1 MSDSDRSAR
10 SQIFERITLLEFE
23 RLEVFS
29 QPRRLFG
36 SFENEM
42 REAGRPAL
50 PLASVDISANVVD
63 RIASVTVVQKF
74 VNQLKEPIEAVYVFP
89 LAGSSSVSKFQMQV
103 GERTIEGVVKER
115 AAARQEYQAAIEEG
129 KRAAILEQERDDVFT
144 AQVGNI
150 MPGEEITVTI
160 VYSERLTYFASGHT
174 EIRLPLVVAPRYVA
188 GVPLSRE
195 SVGDGVELDT
205 DKVSDASRITPPR
218 LAPGFDPK
226 VSLTLSV
233 NIELADD
240 DQVADMVCSQH
251 ATKSGFGKTGIK
263 VGLVNDD
270 EPLDR
275 DFVLSWKLA
284 GRDLSSVG
292 LISDKPKLMKDVA
305 FQYGMVSI
313 NPPALEQGA
322 SKVVARDV
330 VFLLDRSGSMNGL
343 KMTSAARSLIILLN
357 TLRPDDRFAICAFDN
372 SFEWLESSVGQHKF
386 FPASLKA
393 IERGIDY
400 LRSIDARG
408 GTEMQGALEA
418 CFDAIDHAPKI
429 EQAKS
434 KAKRQ
439 EIVVVITDG
448 EVADESHI
456 LKTIQGRIK
465 TTRVFTVGVDTA
477 VNDGFLKRLATLG
490 GGTCT
495 LVPPGDALEKALIN
509 VAREIG
515 VPLVTDLQI
524 VDPEKLTCAP
534 VKTIDLFEGRPVSIY
549 FQCTP
554 DKLPTSVEVVG
565 RLANGGKY
573 KERITLTATDNAAL
587 PQLYAKARISELED
601 LMRDAGSKD
610 GRIYEREIV
619 ELSVGHSLLTRFTAF
634 LAIDHSEIANESGDL
649 RKIVQPVETPAQWK
663 EFPAASGWGAA
674 QPSSA
679 VRLKCM
685 TPPSSPVPC
694 QAFGQAD
701 TGAWGGGAWGAAA
714 PIDGSVTGS
723 GSSNSHGA
731 SGAVPPSPACPPAN
745 SPPANSGLFGK
756 ISNMLGRSRVP
767 ESDQSM
773 DVIFEAMGAPQEPSQ
788 SNQSMPSQQSSDASN
803 SWATNQ
809 DNLDKDWRELLALI
823 ERFQQAIES
832 LLRVLENGGP
842 DWSFELVELSKIE
855 SALLALS
862 GLNQVVDSHPD
873 VAFLLVDKILPAL
886 SSLLNTNGTNLST
899 RELAS
904 VARLT
909 LGYLDQVRQ
918 CAPANIDSQNN
929 SDADSFWRNNI

>member
-1 MSDSDRSAR
+1 MSDSERSAR

-23 RLEVFS
+23 RLDVFS
-29 QPRRLFG
+29 EPRRLFG

-74 VNQLKEPIEAVYVFP
+74 VNELKEPIEAVYIFP

-115 AAARQEYQAAIEEG
+115 AAARQEYQAAVEEG

-284 GRDLSSVG
+284 GGELSSVG
-292 LISDKPKLMKDVA
+292 LISDKPKLMKEVP

-313 NPPALEQGA
+313 NPPALEREN

-418 CFDAIDHAPKI
+418 CFDAIDNSPKI

-495 LVPPGDALEKALIN
+495 LVPPGDALEKALTY

-524 VDPEKLTCAP
+524 VDPKKLTCAP

-549 FQCTP
+549 FQCSP

-573 KERITLTATDNAAL
+573 KERISLTVTDNAAL

-601 LMRDAGSKD
+601 LMRDAGAKD
-610 GRIYEREIV
+610 GRIHEREIV
-619 ELSVGHSLLTRFTAF
+619 ELSVAHSLLTRFTAF
-634 LAIDHSEIANESGDL
+634 LAIDHSEIANKSGDL
-649 RKIVQPVETPAQWK
+649 RKVVQPVETPAQWQAL
-663 EFPAASGWGAA
+663 PAASGWGAA
-674 QPSSA
+674 QPSSS
-679 VRLKCM
+679 VRLKSM
-685 TPPSSPVPC
+685 ARPSSPAPC
-694 QAFGQAD
+694 QAFGQTD
-701 TGAWGGGAWGAAA
+701 TGSFGAVSAGGGWGAAA
-714 PIDGSVTGS
+714 PSTGSVTGS
-723 GSSNSHGA
+723 GSGNSYGA
-731 SGAVPPSPACPPAN
+731 PGAIPPSPAC
-745 SPPANSGLFGK
+745 PPANSGLFGK
-756 ISNMLGRSRVP
+756 ISNMLGRSRAP
-767 ESDQSM
+767 ESDESIEM
-773 DVIFEAMGAPQEPSQ
+773 IFEAMGAPQEPNQ
-788 SNQSMPSQQSSDASN
+788 SNQSLPSQQSSDASN

-809 DNLDKDWRELLALI
+809 DDLDKDWRELLALI
-823 ERFQQAIES
+823 ERFEQAIES

-855 SALLALS
+855 SALTALS

-873 VAFLLVDKILPAL
+873 VAFLLADKVLPAL

-909 LGYLDQVRQ
+909 LGYLDQVKL
-918 CAPANIDSQNN
+918 CAPANSDSQNS

>member
-1 MSDSDRSAR
+1 MSDSERSAR

-23 RLEVFS
+23 RLDVFS
-29 QPRRLFG
+29 EPRRLFG

-74 VNQLKEPIEAVYVFP
+74 VNELKEPIEAVYIFP

-115 AAARQEYQAAIEEG
+115 AAARQEYQAAVEEG

-284 GRDLSSVG
+284 GGELSSVG
-292 LISDKPKLMKDVA
+292 LISDKPKLMKEVA

-313 NPPALEQGA
+313 NPPALEREN

-418 CFDAIDHAPKI
+418 CFDAIDNSPKI
-429 EQAKS
+429 EQSKS

-495 LVPPGDALEKALIN
+495 LVPPGDALEKALTN

-524 VDPEKLTCAP
+524 VDPKKLTCAP

-549 FQCTP
+549 FQCSP

-573 KERITLTATDNAAL
+573 KERISLTVTDNAAL

-601 LMRDAGSKD
+601 LMRDAGPKD

-619 ELSVGHSLLTRFTAF
+619 ELSVAHSLLTRFTAF
-634 LAIDHSEIANESGDL
+634 LAIDHSEIANKSGDL
-649 RKIVQPVETPAQWK
+649 RKVVQPVETPAQWQ
-663 EFPAASGWGAA
+663 ELPAASGWGAA
-674 QPSSA
+674 QPSSS
-679 VRLKCM
+679 VRLKSM
-685 TPPSSPVPC
+685 ARPSSPAPC
-694 QAFGQAD
+694 QAFGQTD
-701 TGAWGGGAWGAAA
+701 TGSFGAVSAGGAWGAAA
-714 PIDGSVTGS
+714 PSTGSVTGS
-723 GSSNSHGA
+723 GSGNSYGA
-731 SGAVPPSPACPPAN
+731 PGAIPPSPAC
-745 SPPANSGLFGK
+745 PPANSGLFGK
-756 ISNMLGRSRVP
+756 ISNMLGRSRAP
-767 ESDQSM
+767 ESDESIEM
-773 DVIFEAMGAPQEPSQ
+773 IFEAMGAPQEPNQ
-788 SNQSMPSQQSSDASN
+788 SNQSLPSQQSSDASN

-809 DNLDKDWRELLALI
+809 DDLDKDWRELLALI
-823 ERFQQAIES
+823 ERFEQAIES
-832 LLRVLENGGP
+832 LLRVLENGGH

-855 SALLALS
+855 SALTALS

-873 VAFLLVDKILPAL
+873 VAFLLADKVLPAL

-909 LGYLDQVRQ
+909 LGYLDQVKL
-918 CAPANIDSQNN
+918 CAPANSDSQNS
-929 SDADSFWRNNI
+929 SDADSFWRSNI